1 MGDALCRKDVV
12 NVTGRYDMKPF
23 FRQQWNT
30 TLVLENPSLVRAM
43 VSILGENDERKIA
56 KN

>member
-1 MGDALCRKDVV
+1 MGGALCRKDVV